1 MEAEYVH
8 KNVYDLEVRRLEERM
23 DNTLSKI
30 ESRMDAYLARM
41 DARDARMEARL
52 DVMETKLG
60 NMNWALNLLL
70 TVAGIAVAGVS
81 IYLAIH
87 H

>member
-1 MEAEYVH
+1 MEAEYVY
-8 KNVYDLEVRRLEERM
+8 KNVYEVDQRRMEEKM
-23 DNTLSKI
+23 NHYI
-30 ESRMDAYLARM
+30 ERNDTRTDYLMARVEAALARM
-41 DARDARMEARL
+41 DARL

-81 IYLAIH
+81 IYLAILH
-87 H
+87 